1 MSRQALLVGL
11 SYHHTKPKY
20 HSLNGLRDY
29 AASFRNV
36 LVEEAGYK
44 FENVK
49 LVSDALQGPINH
61 FIILQ
66 HLRKMII
73 TSKSGDELTFFFS
86 GHGGFD
92 GSVTHVLIILHLLGI
107 GMFGFQ
113 FLLKFY

>member
-1 MSRQALLVGL
+1 M
-11 SYHHTKPKY
+11 KPKY

-61 FIILQ
+61 FIIFE
-66 HLRKMII
+66 R
-73 TSKSGDELTFFFS
+73 
-86 GHGGFD
+86 
-92 GSVTHVLIILHLLGI
+92 
-107 GMFGFQ
+107 
-113 FLLKFY
+113 